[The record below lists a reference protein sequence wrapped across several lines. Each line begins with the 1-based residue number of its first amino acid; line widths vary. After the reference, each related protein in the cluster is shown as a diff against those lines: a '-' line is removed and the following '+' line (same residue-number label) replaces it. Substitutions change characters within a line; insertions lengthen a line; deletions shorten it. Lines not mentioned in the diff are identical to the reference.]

1 MYNTPFGILTPN
13 LGLIHL
19 LIFKLN
25 SKGFLHMGTYL
36 QKIQPAAGAKDL
48 GSSYDS
54 ASVCHVTL
62 DTLRQGS
69 VLNLSFFFLAL

>member
-1 MYNTPFGILTPN
+1 
-13 LGLIHL
+13 
-19 LIFKLN
+19 
-25 SKGFLHMGTYL
+25 MGTYL